1 MPKRHKHPSAY
12 RRRLARNLAKGYSR
26 SQARGHPRV
35 GEQHVSPKAAERKP
49 DRRLLEGLG
58 ALRKTG
64 SLTEASRQSKVSPE
78 RLRRFTRSLDF
89 VEKQGGR
96 YVVGPDLWER
106 RVLLYSNR
114 RRVTTAVQ
122 GYEEARRVGLYWEA
136 VGEFLRSNDP
146 AYLAPF
152 KGAQIT
158 DAAGKKYTLETRPN
172 VLYRLNAEG
181 GDPFEQVYQ
190 IVV

>member
-1 MPKRHKHPSAY
+1 MPRRHKRLSPY
-12 RRRLARNLAKGYSR
+12 QRRLARNLAKGFSR
-26 SQARGHPRV
+26 SQARGHPRT
-35 GEQHVSPKAAERKP
+35 GEPHISAKAATRKP

-64 SLTEASRQSKVSPE
+64 SLTAASRQSKVSPE
-78 RLRRFTRSLDF
+78 RLRRFAHSLDF

-96 YVVGPDLWER
+96 YVVGEDTWQR
-106 RVLLYSNR
+106 RVVFYSNGR
-114 RRVTTAVQ
+114 KVTTAVE

-136 VGEFLRSNDP
+136 VGEFLRTNDP

-152 KGAQIT
+152 KGVQIS
-158 DAAGKKYTLETRPN
+158 AGKTYTLETRPN
-172 VLYRLNAEG
+172 VIYRLAAEG
-181 GDPFEQVYQ
+181 IDPFEQVYQ